1 MPKHSY
7 LEYMLHYKLL
17 LCFLHIRVKALYCSF
32 LYICT
37 VCYISISF
45 QISKEG
51 ATIFFYYYETGA
63 GLIGL
68 RNAA

>member
-45 QISKEG
+45 KISKEG
-51 ATIFFYYYETGA
+51 ATIFFIIMKRV
-63 GLIGL
+63 LV
-68 RNAA
+68 